1 MTKAPETSK
10 QENKKT
16 RKQAKK
22 ERKECVNMKKSTITS
37 RLYNGKE
44 LKAILQ
50 REVPNSLK
58 HIYNNIAESQWIP
71 AIYETGIMQNVRF
84 NETTVYR
91 GKAYTAGES
100 VQMDK
105 VYVQVLLDSQ
115 IDVTVT
121 NITENDVE

>member
-1 MTKAPETSK
+1 M
-10 QENKKT
+10 
-16 RKQAKK
+16 
-22 ERKECVNMKKSTITS
+22 NMKKSNFTS
-37 RLYNGKE
+37 RFINGKE
-44 LKAILQ
+44 LKGILQ
-50 REVPNSLK
+50 RGVPNSLK
-58 HIYNNIAESQWIP
+58 HIYDNISESQWIP
-71 AIYETGIMQNVRF
+71 EIYETGIMQNVRF